1 MLSFFVWLGRH
12 RWGRARGTTGRSCK
26 NCSISFLNLILKYIA
41 SLVNEQLF
49 FFYRDL
55 EVFLA
60 PKDVPDPSET
70 RSVNL
75 SISVKCFEYQA
86 PVKCSWPSSFVSCL
100 VFTGS
105 PRAGGCVRTQRKRC
119 EYCLR
124 WCCEHQIWY
133 TSFWLWVHF
142 MNFLLSFRDWLEPPA
157 PPDSQEPPGP

>member
-1 MLSFFVWLGRH
+1 MSKF
-12 RWGRARGTTGRSCK
+12 
-26 NCSISFLNLILKYIA
+26 
-41 SLVNEQLF
+41 LF
-49 FFYRDL
+49 FHRDL

-60 PKDVPDPSET
+60 PKDAPDPSET
-70 RSVNL
+70 RLVNL

-133 TSFWLWVHF
+133 TSFDCECILWTFCCLSGIDWSPRRPRTARSPRGLSKHRSHCRDI
-142 MNFLLSFRDWLEPPA
+142 FLDLPIPSFFWVIK
-157 PPDSQEPPGP
+157 